1 MTTSLQERITLTTI
15 IVASFFSLAAALTL
29 AGLFGVFD
37 QTQFDRAFE
46 VFSECAGSSPRRPSS
61 TGSARGT
68 GPNRFRRAEAARAS
82 VAA

>member
-46 VFSECAGSSPRRPSS
+46 VFSECSILA
-61 TGSARGT
+61 SAAIFYWFGKRDG
-68 GPNRFRRAEAARAS
+68 A
-82 VAA
+82 